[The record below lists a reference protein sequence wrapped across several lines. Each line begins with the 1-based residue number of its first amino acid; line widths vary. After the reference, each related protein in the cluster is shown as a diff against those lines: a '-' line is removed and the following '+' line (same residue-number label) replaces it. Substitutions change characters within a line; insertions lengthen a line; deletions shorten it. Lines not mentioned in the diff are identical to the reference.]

1 MTRSYLGQGQGHRGL
16 KAAKMADLKSL
27 LLYLFEV
34 SVHRLCCHM
43 VSARLS
49 GTIWYCIKRFNLS
62 SSVFWC
68 LVAVVFCYVKLLP
81 SSSTYY
87 IM

>member
-34 SVHRLCCHM
+34 SVHNAMHGSDYA
-43 VSARLS
+43 V
-49 GTIWYCIKRFNLS
+49 T
-62 SSVFWC
+62 WC
-68 LVAVVFCYVKLLP
+68 LPDCLARSGIV
-81 SSSTYY
+81 
-87 IM
+87 